1 MRNTFHVQFFFNCA
15 AYEVRW
21 KNTVEPDSPQKAKGR
36 THISCWITKATH
48 TNSDYVLLIV
58 FRVDNG

>member
-1 MRNTFHVQFFFNCA
+1 M
-15 AYEVRW
+15 W
-21 KNTVEPDSPQKAKGR
+21 KNIVKPYSPQMAKGR

-58 FRVDNG
+58 FHIDNG